1 MKPSSMVFHVT
12 LPGGFSIPAQY
23 LRNTCTIPAR
33 YLRNTRETAMTKEF
47 QRAAKRAG
55 TLDCMP
61 KTGY

>member
-23 LRNTCTIPAR
+23 LHD
-33 YLRNTRETAMTKEF
+33 TRETAMTKEF